1 MEVHHHPDIHH
12 KSKAWKEYFLEG
24 LMIFVAVMLGF
35 FAESLRE
42 NIGDRQKEKEYIRSF
57 IKNLE
62 SDTANLNNTILE
74 NQWKIKG
81 LDTLLS
87 LSFKNM
93 DAPETRK
100 LFYNY
105 VSKYTSLTSVF
116 ISNDATMMQLKNS
129 GGLRFIKQDH
139 VADSIANYDFAVRDI
154 YLSQI
159 PYSKGINDVMDAA
172 QELLVDNIYQDS
184 SYFKNGAF
192 TNKTLPLLTSDPQK
206 IKIFFNKVSYE
217 RGWTQNYIRNL
228 QAWLPFA
235 INLVDFLKKEYG
247 SE

>member
-1 MEVHHHPDIHH
+1 MEVHHHPDLHH
-12 KSKAWKEYFLEG
+12 KSKRWKEYLLEG

-42 NIGDRQKEKEYIRSF
+42 NMGDRQKEKEYISSF

-62 SDTANLNNTILE
+62 DDTANLKNTILE
-74 NQWKIKG
+74 NELKIKG
-81 LDTLLS
+81 LDSLSS
-87 LSFKNM
+87 LSFKNI
-93 DAPETRK
+93 DEPETRK
-100 LFYNY
+100 FFYRY
-105 VSKYTSLTSVF
+105 ISKYTSLTSVF

-129 GGLRFIKQDH
+129 GALRFIKQNH

-154 YLSQI
+154 YLSQV
-159 PYSKGINDVMDAA
+159 PYSKAINDVMEAT
-172 QELLVDNIYQDS
+172 QELLVDNVYADS
-184 SYFKNGAF
+184 SYFKNGSF

-206 IKIFFNKVSYE
+206 IKIFFNKVYYE
-217 RGWTQNYIRNL
+217 RGWTQNYVRNL

-235 INLVDFLKKEYG
+235 INLIDFLKKEYG

>member
-12 KSKAWKEYFLEG
+12 KPKAWKEYFLEG
-24 LMIFVAVMLGF
+24 FMIFVAVMLGF
-35 FAESLRE
+35 FAEGLRE
-42 NIGDRQKEKEYIRSF
+42 NIGDRQKEKEYIASF
-57 IKNLE
+57 IKNLQN
-62 SDTANLNNTILE
+62 DTSNLKATILE

-93 DAPETRK
+93 DETKTRR
-100 LFYNY
+100 LFYTY

-116 ISNDATMMQLKNS
+116 ISNDATMMQLKNA
-129 GGLRFIKQDH
+129 GGLRFVRQNH

-159 PYSKGINDVMDAA
+159 PYSKAINDVMDAA
-172 QELLVDNIYQDS
+172 QELLDDNIYKDS
-184 SYFKNGAF
+184 TYFKNGSF
-192 TNKTLPLLTSDPQK
+192 TGKTLPLLTSDPQK

-217 RGWTQNYIRNL
+217 RGWTLNYVNNL
-228 QAWLPFA
+228 EAWLPFA
-235 INLVDFLKKEYG
+235 INLMDFLKKEYG
-247 SE
+247 AE